1 MEKRDSEN
9 LYKRLLNKRT
19 IIRQTFNFAKKLG
32 EADVLVPIVYEYM
45 PEQIRDIYT
54 ITESE
59 LACALILQEYIKKL
73 DKIGEELNG
82 KYRKNW

>member
-1 MEKRDSEN
+1 
-9 LYKRLLNKRT
+9 
-19 IIRQTFNFAKKLG
+19 
-32 EADVLVPIVYEYM
+32 M

-59 LACALILQEYIKKL
+59 LACALILQEYIEKL

-82 KYRKNW
+82 KYRKD